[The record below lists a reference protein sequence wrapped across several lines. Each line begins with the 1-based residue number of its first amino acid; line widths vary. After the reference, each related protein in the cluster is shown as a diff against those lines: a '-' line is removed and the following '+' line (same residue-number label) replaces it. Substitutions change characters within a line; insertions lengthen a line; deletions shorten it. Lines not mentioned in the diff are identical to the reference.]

1 LPSPPGYGW
10 KPYRRDSRATT
21 GADTTLATESRS
33 PRFIGRIVE
42 LGTLDQARR
51 ELARGR
57 GSLTLIEGEAGIGK
71 SRLVAHAL
79 RAVAGGR
86 SGRVVTVD
94 CVPETHAELYPVRA
108 ALAAIW
114 QPDTTAGVAALVLR
128 TIAQLLPDE
137 AGPELIAR
145 YTGAT
150 LGKAELFA
158 GLGAAFAFASAKRG
172 TILVLEDIHWA
183 DPGTLEFLAS
193 LAPRLDTM
201 RLMVIA
207 TTRSEAFE
215 RNATA
220 DAASR
225 LLRARSVRQL
235 VLKPLL
241 RTEVA
246 ELIDAALAGRSPIAA
261 STLTAII
268 ERSEGNPF
276 FAEELLKAAVEQHS
290 DLPRSIRSGIRHRLA
305 ALAPD
310 DREMLDVAAVLGV
323 RFDHTL
329 LAALCA
335 RAPADVVRMLRRA
348 RDSQLV
354 DEIDATLFRFHHAL
368 TRQTIYDELL
378 AAEAQALHRRIL
390 TALEGQTETE
400 WTIEALAY
408 HAWQAADAAAA
419 LRYSERAGERAL
431 ERGLFADAQSYFER
445 ILPAVDDDGV
455 RARLHERLG
464 AVATA
469 QGDFA
474 AARAALEAA
483 LALRIEHDNL
493 DDAARI
499 AVALA
504 VELSNSGGDPVAGLE
519 AFLSRFSARLSVRAR
534 DGVLVFLARLMT
546 ALGRFEHAGELLS
559 DISALEQLEPRV
571 RANYL
576 TCRLNMSEHAGT
588 ATAWRAAAHE
598 MLDLA
603 PQLPPL
609 MRSIQLTNVAQTGAW
624 LGEGAITQRALAEAQ
639 TIARH
644 WGFEGILVFS
654 RAVEA
659 LLAFLTGDLD
669 TASAALD
676 AVARRPDVAPAQI
689 LAAQIGPFVAAERND
704 DVLGARY
711 RDAAAAN
718 ASRAADA
725 DDGDDTLYADAALLA
740 IAPQPGAAVIGRL
753 AARLTALAP
762 GAFFPPTVGGVAA
775 LNVSRAGLPAFIAA
789 ADAAAAAGTNAVVPA
804 TRDLIRAIAA
814 RRLGESDDGAAA
826 SAARQFRDLGWP
838 VFERL
843 ARAQALSATPDTRT
857 PAALLTARETEI
869 AGLIAAG
876 LTNSG
881 IAGQLHVGVKTVEK
895 HVSNILMKLG
905 ARSRAQIAA
914 FVSASGRDG
923 QLSSTPADI

>member
-1 LPSPPGYGW
+1 VETLPA
-10 KPYRRDSRATT
+10 RSRATI
-21 GADTTLATESRS
+21 GAETTPATESRS

-42 LGTLDQARR
+42 LGTLDRARR

-114 QPDTTAGVAALVLR
+114 PPGSAADVPALVLR

-145 YTGAT
+145 YAGVT

-158 GLGAAFAFASAKRG
+158 GLSAAFAFASAKRG
-172 TILVLEDIHWA
+172 TILVIEDIHWA
-183 DPGTLEFLAS
+183 DPATLEFLAS
-193 LAPRLDTM
+193 LAPRLDAM

-207 TTRSEAFE
+207 TSRSEAFE
-215 RNATA
+215 RDATA
-220 DAASR
+220 DAVSR
-225 LLRARSVRQL
+225 LLRARSVQQL
-235 VLKPLL
+235 VLRPLL

-246 ELIDAALAGRSPIAA
+246 ELIDAALAGRSLIAA
-261 STLTAII
+261 STVTAII

-276 FAEELLKAAVEQHS
+276 FAEELLKAAVERHS
-290 DLPRSIRSGIRHRLA
+290 DLPLSIRSGIRHRLA
-305 ALAPD
+305 TLAAD
-310 DREMLDVAAVLGV
+310 DRAMLDVAAVLGV

-335 RAPADVVRMLRRA
+335 CAPADVVRMLRRA

-378 AAEAQALHRRIL
+378 AAEAQTLHRRIL
-390 TALEGQTETE
+390 TALEGETETE

-431 ERGLFADAQSYFER
+431 ERGLFADARSYFER
-445 ILPAVDDDGV
+445 ILPAVDNDTV

-474 AARAALEAA
+474 AARASLEAA
-483 LALRIEHDNL
+483 LALRIAGNDL

-519 AFLSRFSARLSVRAR
+519 TFLTQFSSRLSARGR

-546 ALGRFEHAGELLS
+546 ALGRFERAGELLG
-559 DISALEQLEPRV
+559 DISSPEQLEPRV

-576 TCRLNMSEHAGT
+576 TCRLNMSEHAG
-588 ATAWRAAAHE
+588 AAGAWRAAADA

-639 TIARH
+639 EIARQ

-659 LLAFLTGDLD
+659 LLAFLAGDLD
-669 TASAALD
+669 VAGAALD

-689 LAAQIGPFVAAERND
+689 LAAQIGPFVAAERKD
-704 DVLGARY
+704 DVLAARY
-711 RDAAAAN
+711 LG
-718 ASRAADA
+718 AADA
-725 DDGDDTLYADAALLA
+725 SASHTDDGIDTLFGDAALLA
-740 IAPQPGAAVIGRL
+740 LAPQTGAAVIDRL
-753 AARLTALAP
+753 AAHLPALAP
-762 GAFFPPTVGGVAA
+762 GTFFPPTIAAVAA
-775 LNVSRAGLPAFIAA
+775 LNAARAALPAFIAA
-789 ADAAAAAGTNAVVPA
+789 ADAAAAAGNNAVAPA
-804 TRDLIRAIAA
+804 TRELMRAIAA
-814 RRLGESDDGAAA
+814 RRLGKRDAGAAA
-826 SAARQFRDLGWP
+826 AAATQFRALGWP

-843 ARAQALSATPDTRT
+843 ARTQTTVATAEAHA
-857 PAALLTARETEI
+857 PAPLLTERETGI

-876 LTNSG
+876 LTNSA
-881 IAGQLHVGVKTVEK
+881 IAGELHIGIKTVEK
-895 HVSNILMKLG
+895 HVSNILLKLG

-914 FVSASGRDG
+914 FVSANGIGPDRTG
-923 QLSSTPADI
+923 QLSNASADT